1 MDLLRTYEITA
12 PNPLALARA
21 FGIPISKVGL
31 RLGVTTD
38 YVRRLAGDIR
48 HSHRVRRAVLEL
60 ALEQE
65 RLEQAI
71 R

>member
-1 MDLLRTYEITA
+1 MMRQYQITA
-12 PNPLALARA
+12 PDPLALARA
-21 FGIPISKVGL
+21 FDIPISKVGL

-38 YVRRLAGDIR
+38 YVRRLAGEIR

-60 ALEQE
+60 ALEKE